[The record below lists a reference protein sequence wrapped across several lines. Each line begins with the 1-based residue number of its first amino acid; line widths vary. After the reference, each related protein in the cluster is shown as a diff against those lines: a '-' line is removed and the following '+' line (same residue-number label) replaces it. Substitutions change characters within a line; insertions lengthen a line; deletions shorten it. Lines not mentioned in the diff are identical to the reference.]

1 MAVALLVAVLG
12 AMPVIAV
19 AVASNGGK
27 IDGGT
32 TSMWRHYMWWCN
44 VNRASGSVLNG
55 GGANVSMGGIGGAL
69 FERQQQRQRQR
80 FSAVVVVVEGVIIGR
95 MLATWLQ
102 Q

>member
-19 AVASNGGK
+19 AVASIGGK
-27 IDGGT
+27 IDGGTTDGGT

-55 GGANVSMGGIGGAL
+55 GGTNVSMGGIGGAL

-80 FSAVVVVVEGVIIGR
+80 SQR
-95 MLATWLQ
+95 LLWW
-102 Q
+102 